1 MRDISRQA
9 VRFCENH
16 LSFARGS
23 KYITPIPYDIDRL
36 SEDRAFWT
44 RLGVAWICKDGSIN
58 VKLKAHNLT
67 GEYNLQPRKDD
78 DKG

>member
-1 MRDISRQA
+1 MTKKDATSVETTAGRKPDFIA
-9 VRFCENH
+9 
-16 LSFARGS
+16 
-23 KYITPIPYDIDRL
+23 YDIDRL

>member
-1 MRDISRQA
+1 MTKKAATS
-9 VRFCENH
+9 VE
-16 LSFARGS
+16 
-23 KYITPIPYDIDRL
+23 TPVGRKPDFIAYDIDRL

-67 GEYNLQPRKDD
+67 GEYNLQPRQDD